1 MSSFQLSK
9 ILKPAAARAFGSR
22 RSMRQIFLAGD
33 RLRHRPVG
41 IGLEAAHDRLDLRRR
56 ILGRADDHQAL
67 EGRLAVVDEDHRV
80 VAGIDQHV
88 TLAEILRQP
97 APALEVGH
105 DLLDALVDRG
115 VERQRRL
122 GADDA
127 VDRQALGLLVGLHH
141 AGQRLVVEIGH
152 RARLGNREVELGQAL
167 AQQRHARVDH
177 AGLERDAV
185 GQRREGWPWRACRAI
200 APAPSAAPGSRPWAA
215 ARRGR
220 RRNRRPRRRPSAD
233 PRARP
238 CAAGCRCPCRRGWR
252 APARS
257 TRRWHRRRRPR

>member
-1 MSSFQLSK
+1 MAEIAAALGEQ
-9 ILKPAAARAFGSR
+9 PAAGRVVHVDPVAVGEREEDVAQRIAGAGLLADAVGERLGMDRAPVDR
-22 RSMRQIFLAGD
+22 RRIELGVVVPALEDLEAGGRQRVGIAAQHRQVFLARD

-67 EGRLAVVDEDHRV
+67 EGGLAVVDEDHRI
-80 VAGIDQHV
+80 VAGIDHHV
-88 TLAEILRQP
+88 ALAEILRQP
-97 APALEVGH
+97 APALEVGD

-152 RARLGNREVELGQAL
+152 RARLGNRRG
-167 AQQRHARVDH
+167 RARP
-177 AGLERDAV
+177 G
-185 GQRREGWPWRACRAI
+185 ACA
-200 APAPSAAPGSRPWAA
+200 AA
-215 ARRGR
+215 ARAGR
-220 RRNRRPRRRPSAD
+220 SC
-233 PRARP
+233 RA
-238 CAAGCRCPCRRGWR
+238 
-252 APARS
+252 
-257 TRRWHRRRRPR
+257 